1 MHASRVTF
9 HEIQRFLQR
18 VATKVR
24 RSNTSC
30 SEMDRKKSN
39 ETQDTATN
47 AFLVTYTLVYLSL
60 QTFSYRHLDARS
72 QTVPESFTMFE
83 ARLMQGSLLKKIIE
97 AIKDL
102 VTDANFD
109 CTENDF
115 SLQAMDSSHVSLVAM
130 TLEKDGFE
138 HFRCDKAVSMG
149 MHLIFIPCGW
159 FSRCSLL
166 LVEWPLRSKTCVCRY
181 QSRANVEDS
190 QVRWK

>member
-1 MHASRVTF
+1 
-9 HEIQRFLQR
+9 
-18 VATKVR
+18 
-24 RSNTSC
+24 
-30 SEMDRKKSN
+30 
-39 ETQDTATN
+39 
-47 AFLVTYTLVYLSL
+47 
-60 QTFSYRHLDARS
+60 
-72 QTVPESFTMFE
+72 MFE

-149 MHLIFIPCGW
+149 KRYDYAQDCLPTERVRPL
-159 FSRCSLL
+159 SRPMAVANTERRLQESISNACQ
-166 LVEWPLRSKTCVCRY
+166 RY
-181 QSRANVEDS
+181 LNVLAMMI
-190 QVRWK
+190 